1 MSRHL
6 PTTDTLELLA
16 PVSGPLLPLEQVPD
30 PVFAEKM
37 VGDGVS
43 IDPVT
48 SQLLA
53 PCDAEVL
60 TVHPSG
66 HAITLRTPTNVELI
80 LHIGLDTV
88 ALRGE
93 GFLPLKKKGDRVR
106 AGEPLIDFAADYVA
120 TRAPSLL
127 TQMVISNGEAIT
139 ALKARTGYVVAG
151 RDIVLEATLAKGAT
165 TAAPAVAGQQT
176 LSSPE
181 LEVLNPT
188 GLHARP
194 AAVIASAARKYTSDI
209 RVRRGGDET
218 NARSVTGIM
227 ALEIGAGDRIV
238 ITAAGPD
245 AREALAE
252 IVPLVEAGLGE
263 TTAPANAA
271 LPGQEEAIDS
281 SICLDTARCITGAA
295 ASPGLA
301 IGTIVH
307 LASQDVPVAAPAGT
321 VDEEREKLE
330 QALAK
335 ARTRLE
341 ALSGPGSASTV
352 EAGIFRAHRELLDDP
367 DLVDASRSLIAA
379 GTGAGT
385 AWHQAFTRLAERM
398 AAARNDLFAQ
408 RAADVRDVGRRVL
421 RLLAGTDAAT
431 QVFPDDAIVVAHELT
446 PSDAAGFDRSK
457 VRGFVTITGGTTS
470 HVAILARS
478 LGIPAVVAIDPR
490 AMDLLAGTRAI
501 LDGSNGAMMANPSDA
516 DIAQAQ
522 AAIDRLA
529 ARRRTMAAAAHEAAV
544 TLDGVTIEVAANA
557 GATSDA
563 PEAAALG
570 ADGVGLLRSEFL
582 FLDRSSAPDEDEQ
595 YEAYAR
601 VVTAFGP
608 GARIVIRTLD
618 VGGDK
623 PLAYLPLPR
632 EENPFLGI
640 RGIRVSL
647 QRQDMLRTQLRA
659 ILRAARHG
667 NVHVMFPMVTNL
679 DEWRRARR
687 MLDVEGD
694 ALGVAPI
701 PAGIMVEVPAV
712 ALMADVFAAE
722 VDFFSIGTNDLTQYT
737 LAMDRGQPA
746 LAAQID
752 AVHPSVLKL
761 IAQTTSAAQAHGRWT
776 GVCGALASEEAAV
789 PLLLGLGV
797 TELSASGPVVP
808 AIKAKVRSLRLSE
821 CTSLAQTAMRAAS
834 AADVRALLRS

>member
-1 MSRHL
+1 
-6 PTTDTLELLA
+6 
-16 PVSGPLLPLEQVPD
+16 
-30 PVFAEKM
+30 
-37 VGDGVS
+37 
-43 IDPVT
+43 
-48 SQLLA
+48 
-53 PCDAEVL
+53 
-60 TVHPSG
+60 
-66 HAITLRTPTNVELI
+66 
-80 LHIGLDTV
+80 
-88 ALRGE
+88 
-93 GFLPLKKKGDRVR
+93 
-106 AGEPLIDFAADYVA
+106 
-120 TRAPSLL
+120 
-127 TQMVISNGEAIT
+127 
-139 ALKARTGYVVAG
+139 
-151 RDIVLEATLAKGAT
+151 
-165 TAAPAVAGQQT
+165 
-176 LSSPE
+176 
-181 LEVLNPT
+181 
-188 GLHARP
+188 
-194 AAVIASAARKYTSDI
+194 
-209 RVRRGGDET
+209 
-218 NARSVTGIM
+218 
-227 ALEIGAGDRIV
+227 
-238 ITAAGPD
+238 
-245 AREALAE
+245 
-252 IVPLVEAGLGE
+252 
-263 TTAPANAA
+263 
-271 LPGQEEAIDS
+271 
-281 SICLDTARCITGAA
+281 
-295 ASPGLA
+295 
-301 IGTIVH
+301 
-307 LASQDVPVAAPAGT
+307 
-321 VDEEREKLE
+321 
-330 QALAK
+330 
-335 ARTRLE
+335 
-341 ALSGPGSASTV
+341 
-352 EAGIFRAHRELLDDP
+352 
-367 DLVDASRSLIAA
+367 
-379 GTGAGT
+379 
-385 AWHQAFTRLAERM
+385 
-398 AAARNDLFAQ
+398 
-408 RAADVRDVGRRVL
+408 
-421 RLLAGTDAAT
+421 
-431 QVFPDDAIVVAHELT
+431 
-446 PSDAAGFDRSK
+446 
-457 VRGFVTITGGTTS
+457 
-470 HVAILARS
+470 
-478 LGIPAVVAIDPR
+478 
-490 AMDLLAGTRAI
+490 
-501 LDGSNGAMMANPSDA
+501 
-516 DIAQAQ
+516 
-522 AAIDRLA
+522 
-529 ARRRTMAAAAHEAAV
+529 
-544 TLDGVTIEVAANA
+544 VTIEVAANA
-557 GATSDA
+557 GATGDA
-563 PEAAALG
+563 PESAALG

-761 IAQTTSAAQAHGRWT
+761 IAQTTSAARAHGRWT

>member
-1 MSRHL
+1 MSGTL
-6 PTTDTLELLA
+6 PTPDKLLLLA
-16 PVSGPLLPLEQVPD
+16 PVTGPLLPLEQVPD

-48 SQLLA
+48 SRLLA

-66 HAITLRTPTNVELI
+66 HAITLRAASNVELI

-127 TQMVISNGEAIT
+127 TQMVISNPESVT
-139 ALKARTGYVVAG
+139 ALTPRTGYAIAG
-151 RDIVLEATLAKGAT
+151 RDVVLEATLASGAAV
-165 TAAPAVAGQQT
+165 TAAPQAGAETLASRELAV
-176 LSSPE
+176 LD
-181 LEVLNPT
+181 PT

-194 AAVIASAARKYTSDI
+194 AAVIAATARKYTSDV
-209 RVRRGGDET
+209 RVRRGKDEA
-218 NARSVTGIM
+218 NARSVTAIM
-227 ALEIGAGDRIV
+227 ALEISGGETIV
-238 ITAAGPD
+238 ITASGPD
-245 AREALAE
+245 AREALSE
-252 IVPLVEAGLGE
+252 IVPLVEAGLDE
-263 TTAPANAA
+263 TAAPARTARPPAA
-271 LPGQEEAIDS
+271 DESLDS
-281 SICLDTARCITGAA
+281 PICLDPARCITGVS

-301 IGTIVH
+301 IGTIVG
-307 LASQDVPVAAPAGT
+307 LASDDVRVFAPAGSP
-321 VDEEREKLE
+321 VEERRKLDA
-330 QALAK
+330 ALAR
-335 ARTRLE
+335 ARTQLRE
-341 ALSGPGSASTV
+341 MSGPAAASTV
-352 EAGIFRAHRELLDDP
+352 EAGIFRAHLELLDDP
-367 DLVDASRSLIAA
+367 DLVESSGRLIAA
-379 GTGAGT
+379 GAAAGA
-385 AWHQAFTRLAERM
+385 AWQQAFAQLAAKM
-398 AAARNDLFAQ
+398 AGARSEIFAQ

-421 RLLAGTDAAT
+421 RLIAGTDGAT

-446 PSDAAGFDRSK
+446 PSDAAGFDKAK
-457 VRGFVTITGGTTS
+457 VRGFCTVTGGSTS

-478 LGIPAVVAIDPR
+478 LGIPAVVAIDRR
-490 AMDLLAGTRAI
+490 ALELPGGTRAI
-501 LDGSNGAMMANPSDA
+501 LDGTHGAMMSDPTDA
-516 DIAQAQ
+516 DIEAAQAV
-522 AAIDRLA
+522 IDRVA
-529 ARRRTMAAAAHEAAV
+529 ARRRAMAAEAHAPAV
-544 TLDGVTIEVAANA
+544 TRDGVTVEVAANV
-557 GATSDA
+557 GAIGDA
-563 PEAAALG
+563 DAAALG

-595 YEAYAR
+595 YAAYSK
-601 VVTAFGP
+601 VVSAFGP
-608 GARIVIRTLD
+608 GKKIIIRTLD

-623 PLAYLPLPR
+623 PLSYLPLPR
-632 EENPFLGI
+632 EDNPFLGI

-647 QRQDMLRTQLRA
+647 QREDMLRTQLRA

-667 NVHVMFPMVTNL
+667 NVHVMFPMVATI

-687 MLDVEGD
+687 MLTVEGD
-694 ALGVAPI
+694 ALGVSPI

-712 ALMADVFAAE
+712 AMMAEVFAAE

-752 AVHPSVLKL
+752 ALHPSVLRL
-761 IAQTTSAAQAHGRWT
+761 IAQTTAAAAANGRWT

-789 PLLLGLGV
+789 PVLLGLGV

-808 AIKAKVRSLRLSE
+808 AIKARVRSLVLSE
-821 CTSLAQTAMRAAS
+821 CKALAQAAMRASS
-834 AADVRALLRS
+834 AAEVRALLRS

>member
-1 MSRHL
+1 MH
-6 PTTDTLELLA
+6 TTETLLLLA

-48 SQLLA
+48 SRLLA

-93 GFLPLKKKGDRVR
+93 GFLPLKKKGDQVR

-127 TQMVISNGEAIT
+127 TQMVISNPESVT
-139 ALKARTGYVVAG
+139 SLKARTGYAVAG
-151 RDIVLEATLAKGAT
+151 RDVVLEATLAKGA
-165 TAAPAVAGQQT
+165 PSSAVQAGRET
-176 LSSPE
+176 LVSPE
-181 LEVLNPT
+181 LAVLDPT

-194 AAVIASAARKYTSDI
+194 AAVIANAARKYTSDV
-209 RVRRGGDET
+209 RVRRGKDEA
-218 NARSVTGIM
+218 NARSVTAIM
-227 ALEIGAGDRIV
+227 ALEISGGEKIV
-238 ITAAGPD
+238 ITASGPD
-245 AREALAE
+245 AREALAG
-252 IVPLVEAGLGE
+252 IVPLVEAGLSE
-263 TTAPANAA
+263 TAVPAK
-271 LPGQEEAIDS
+271 PVGQKVEAEGADS
-281 SICLDTARCITGAA
+281 SICLDSARCITGAA

-301 IGTIVH
+301 IGTIVR
-307 LASQDVPVAAPAGT
+307 LASQEMPTFSSAGT
-321 VDEEREKLE
+321 VEEERKKLDD
-330 QALAK
+330 ALAG
-335 ARTRLE
+335 ARTQLRE
-341 ALSGPGSASTV
+341 LSGRAAASTV
-352 EAGIFRAHRELLDDP
+352 EAGIFRAHLELLDDP
-367 DLVDASRSLIAA
+367 DLVESSSTLIAGGAAA
-379 GTGAGT
+379 GA
-385 AWHQAFTRLAERM
+385 AWHQAFSQLAERM
-398 AAARNDLFAQ
+398 AGARSEVFAQ

-421 RLLAGTDAAT
+421 RVLAGTDAAA

-446 PSDAAGFDRSK
+446 PSDAAGFDKSK
-457 VRGFVTITGGTTS
+457 VRGFCTVTGGSTS

-478 LGIPAVVAIDPR
+478 LGIPAVVGIDPR
-490 AMDLLAGTRAI
+490 ALGLPAGTRAI
-501 LDGSNGAMMANPSDA
+501 LDGTHGAMMTDPTDA
-516 DIAQAQ
+516 DIQAAQAV
-522 AAIDRLA
+522 IDRAA
-529 ARRRTMAAAAHEAAV
+529 ARRRDMAADAHAPAV
-544 TLDGVTIEVAANA
+544 TRDGVTIEVAANVGAA
-557 GATSDA
+557 GDVDA
-563 PEAAALG
+563 AQLG

-582 FLDRSSAPDEDEQ
+582 FLDRSSAPNEDEQ
-595 YEAYAR
+595 YEAYSK
-601 VVTAFGP
+601 VVSAFGP
-608 GARIVIRTLD
+608 GKRIIIRTLD

-623 PLAYLPLPR
+623 PLSYLPLPR

-647 QRQDMLRTQLRA
+647 LREDMLRTQLRA

-667 NVHVMFPMVTNL
+667 NVHVMFPMVTDI

-687 MLDVEGD
+687 ILAIEGD
-694 ALGVAPI
+694 ALGVSPI

-712 ALMADVFAAE
+712 AMMADVFAAE

-746 LAAQID
+746 LAAQVD
-752 AVHPSVLKL
+752 ALHPSVLRL
-761 IAQTTSAAQAHGRWT
+761 IAQTAAAAQANGRWT

-789 PLLLGLGV
+789 PVLLGLGV
-797 TELSASGPVVP
+797 TELSAAGPVVP
-808 AIKAKVRSLRLSE
+808 AIKARVRSLVMSE
-821 CTSLAQTAMRAAS
+821 CKSLAQAAIRAAS

>member
-1 MSRHL
+1 MH
-6 PTTDTLELLA
+6 TTETLLLLA
-16 PVSGPLLPLEQVPD
+16 PVTGPLLPLEQVPD

-43 IDPVT
+43 IDPV
-48 SQLLA
+48 SSRLLA

-66 HAITLRTPTNVELI
+66 HAITLRTATNVELI

-106 AGEPLIDFAADYVA
+106 AGEPLIDFAADYIA

-127 TQMVISNGEAIT
+127 TQMVISNPESVT
-139 ALKARTGYVVAG
+139 SLKPRTGYAIAG
-151 RDIVLEATLAKGAT
+151 RDVVLEATLAKGAPP
-165 TAAPAVAGQQT
+165 AAVQAGQET
-176 LSSPE
+176 LVSGE
-181 LEVLNPT
+181 LAVLDPT

-194 AAVIASAARKYTSDI
+194 AAVIASAARKYTSDV
-209 RVRRGGDET
+209 RVRRGKDEA
-218 NARSVTGIM
+218 NARSVTAIM
-227 ALEIGAGDRIV
+227 ALEISGGEKIV
-238 ITAAGPD
+238 ITASGAD

-263 TTAPANAA
+263 TGAAVKTDKRPAADEG
-271 LPGQEEAIDS
+271 LDS
-281 SICLDTARCITGAA
+281 SICLDSARCITGVP

-301 IGTIVH
+301 IGTVVR
-307 LASQDVPVAAPAGT
+307 LASQDVPAFAPAGT
-321 VDEEREKLE
+321 VEEERKKLE
-330 QALAK
+330 DALAR
-335 ARTRLE
+335 ARTQLRE
-341 ALSGPGSASTV
+341 LSGPAAASPV
-352 EAGIFRAHRELLDDP
+352 EAGIFRAQLELLDDP
-367 DLVDASRSLIAA
+367 DLVESSSRLIA
-379 GTGAGT
+379 GGAGAGA
-385 AWHQAFTRLAERM
+385 AWHDAFSQLAGRM
-398 AAARNDLFAQ
+398 AGARSEVFAQ

-421 RLLAGTDAAT
+421 RLLAGTDAGAP
-431 QVFPDDAIVVAHELT
+431 VVPDDAIVVAYELT
-446 PSDAAGFDRSK
+446 PSDAAGFDKAK
-457 VRGFVTITGGTTS
+457 VRGFCTVTGGSTS

-478 LGIPAVVAIDPR
+478 LGIPAIVAIDRR
-490 AMDLLAGTRAI
+490 ALELPAGTRAI
-501 LDGSNGAMMANPSDA
+501 LDGTHGAMMTDPAAA
-516 DIAQAQ
+516 DIEAAR
-522 AAIDRLA
+522 AAIERAA
-529 ARRRTMAAAAHEAAV
+529 ARGRAMTAEAHAPAV
-544 TLDGVTIEVAANA
+544 TRDGVTIEVAANV
-557 GATSDA
+557 GASGDA
-563 PEAAALG
+563 DAARLG

-582 FLDRSSAPDEDEQ
+582 FLDRASAPDEDEQ
-595 YEAYAR
+595 YEAYAK
-601 VVTAFGP
+601 VVSAFGP
-608 GARIVIRTLD
+608 GKRIIIRTLD

-623 PLAYLPLPR
+623 PLSYLPMPR

-647 QRQDMLRTQLRA
+647 LREDMLRTQLRA

-667 NVHVMFPMVTNL
+667 HVHVMFPMVTNI

-687 MLDVEGD
+687 MLTVEGD
-694 ALGVAPI
+694 ALGVSPI

-746 LAAQID
+746 LAAQVD
-752 AVHPSVLKL
+752 ALHPSVLKL
-761 IAQTTSAAQAHGRWT
+761 IAQTTAAAAASGRWA

-789 PLLLGLGV
+789 PVLLGLGV

-808 AIKAKVRSLRLSE
+808 AIKAKVRSLVMSE
-821 CTSLAQTAMRAAS
+821 CKSLAQAAMRASS

>member
-1 MSRHL
+1 M
-6 PTTDTLELLA
+6 PTTDTLVLLA
-16 PVSGPLLPLEQVPD
+16 PVTGPLLPLDQVPD

-43 IDPVT
+43 IDPVS
-48 SQLLA
+48 SQLVA

-66 HAITLRTPTNVELI
+66 HAITLRTPNNVELI

-106 AGEPLIDFAADYVA
+106 AGEPLIDFAADYIA

-139 ALKARTGYVVAG
+139 NLKPRTGFVVAG
-151 RDIVLEATLAKGAT
+151 RDVVLEATLAKGAPPV
-165 TAAPAVAGQQT
+165 APVQSGGDT
-176 LSSPE
+176 LSSRE

-194 AAVIASAARKYTSDI
+194 AAVIASAARKYTSDV
-209 RVRRGGDET
+209 RVRRGKDEA

-227 ALEIGAGDRIV
+227 AMEIGPGDRIV
-238 ITAAGPD
+238 ITASGPD
-245 AREALAE
+245 AGAALAE

-263 TTAPANAA
+263 TAAPAKAA
-271 LPGQEEAIDS
+271 VPRRDEGIESAL
-281 SICLDTARCITGAA
+281 CLDPARCITGAA

-307 LASQDVPVAAPAGT
+307 LASQDLPAFAPAGT
-321 VDEEREKLE
+321 VDEEGGKLE
-330 QALAK
+330 RALTA
-335 ARTRLE
+335 ARKQLDN
-341 ALSGPGSASTV
+341 LSGPGASSTV

-367 DLVDASRSLIAA
+367 DLVDATNELIAA
-379 GTGAGT
+379 GTGAGA
-385 AWHQAFTRLAERM
+385 AWHQAFTQLADRM
-398 AAARNDLFAQ
+398 AAARSDLFAQ

-421 RLLAGTDAAT
+421 RLLAGTDTAV

-446 PSDAAGFDRSK
+446 PSDAAAFDKSK
-457 VRGFVTITGGTTS
+457 VRGFCTVTGGTTS

-490 AMDLLAGTRAI
+490 AMEIPPGTRAI
-501 LDGSNGAMMANPSDA
+501 VDGSNGAMMANPTDA
-516 DIAQAQ
+516 DVAQAQ
-522 AAIDRLA
+522 AVIDRIA
-529 ARRRTMAAAAHEAAV
+529 ARRVTMAATAHEPAV
-544 TLDGVTIEVAANA
+544 TLDGVAIEVAANIGAIDDITGAA
-557 GATSDA
+557 G
-563 PEAAALG
+563 LG

-595 YEAYAR
+595 YEAYAK

-647 QRQDMLRTQLRA
+647 QREDMLRTQLRA

-667 NVHVMFPMVTNL
+667 NVHVMFPMVTNI
-679 DEWRRARR
+679 DELRRARR
-687 MLDVEGD
+687 LLEIEGD
-694 ALGVAPI
+694 ALGVSPI
-701 PAGIMVEVPAV
+701 PAGVMVEVPSV

-722 VDFFSIGTNDLTQYT
+722 ADFFSIGTNDLTQYT
-737 LAMDRGQPA
+737 LAIDRGQPA
-746 LAAQID
+746 LAAQVD
-752 AVHPSVLKL
+752 ALHPAVLKL
-761 IAQTTSAAQAHGRWT
+761 IAQTTAAARANGRWT

-789 PLLLGLGV
+789 PILLGLGV

-808 AIKAKVRSLRLSE
+808 AIKAKVRLLRMSE
-821 CTSLAQTAMRAAS
+821 CRSLAETAMRAPT